1 MPKPSRVEFNVTP
14 EERDALDALVQ
25 ASGLSRQD
33 FIRQRVFNPPGI
45 TKGPDTYMRA
55 VEAASKAYA
64 GVPRVHVEAMVA
76 AALSALAK

>member
-14 EERDALDALVQ
+14 QERDALDALVQ

-45 TKGPDTYMRA
+45 AKGPDTYARC
-55 VEAASKAYA
+55 VEAASMAYS
-64 GVPRVHVEAMVA
+64 GIPRPQMERIVA
-76 AALSALAK
+76 ATLAALAK